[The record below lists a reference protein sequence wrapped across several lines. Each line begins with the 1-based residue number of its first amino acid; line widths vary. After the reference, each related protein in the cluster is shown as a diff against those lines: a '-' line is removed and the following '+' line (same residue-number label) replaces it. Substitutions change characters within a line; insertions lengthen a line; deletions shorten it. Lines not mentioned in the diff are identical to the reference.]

1 MLSKREWEQT
11 CLDGDGWLEHF
22 PPIRV
27 NRNYHLV
34 IYGAGYGGLMF
45 LELLRRQGI
54 EPECILDVSPQ
65 KYGRRIMGV
74 PVFLPDDVCLAGKTV
89 IVCLLKMGETYQQ
102 IKEKLT
108 ATGCQSVFHLYEL
121 REDQTLFENQ
131 PLVISPNRKL
141 IWDNRDLLY
150 HTYEMLEDELSRKTL
165 FSIFKFLW
173 SNLYEPIP
181 SLPMEEQY
189 FANDIYSL
197 GKNDVFV
204 DCGAHIGE
212 IMLQFFQR
220 THGQFNSYWAFEPD
234 PQNIRALEDTCPKK
248 YSQRVIIQNSAL
260 GDTPGIVQIKN
271 YDGSNSV
278 ICKNGQEDVPCVTL
292 DNFTAQLHPTILKVD
307 VEGWESR
314 LLTGA
319 QKMICQDKP
328 IIAIA
333 VYHKEQDFW
342 EIPLQLKQWVPE
354 YRLYLRSYLNVSE
367 TVLYAIPPERVRKKE
382 IMP

>member
-1 MLSKREWEQT
+1 
-11 CLDGDGWLEHF
+11 
-22 PPIRV
+22 
-27 NRNYHLV
+27 
-34 IYGAGYGGLMF
+34 
-45 LELLRRQGI
+45 
-54 EPECILDVSPQ
+54 
-65 KYGRRIMGV
+65 
-74 PVFLPDDVCLAGKTV
+74 
-89 IVCLLKMGETYQQ
+89 
-102 IKEKLT
+102 
-108 ATGCQSVFHLYEL
+108 
-121 REDQTLFENQ
+121 
-131 PLVISPNRKL
+131 
-141 IWDNRDLLY
+141 
-150 HTYEMLEDELSRKTL
+150 
-165 FSIFKFLW
+165 
-173 SNLYEPIP
+173 
-181 SLPMEEQY
+181 
-189 FANDIYSL
+189 
-197 GKNDVFV
+197 
-204 DCGAHIGE
+204 
-212 IMLQFFQR
+212 MLQFFQR